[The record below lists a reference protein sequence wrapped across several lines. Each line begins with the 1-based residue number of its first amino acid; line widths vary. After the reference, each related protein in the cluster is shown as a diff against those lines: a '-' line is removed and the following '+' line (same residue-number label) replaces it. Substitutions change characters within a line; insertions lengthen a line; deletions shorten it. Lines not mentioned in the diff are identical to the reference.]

1 MNNNNEINEE
11 IIDEN
16 TDTLSSVSDE
26 ITGENSEGNDSKN
39 DKGETSFVKE
49 LLSWIMVFV
58 VAACAAY
65 LITHFLI
72 INAVVPTGSM
82 ISTINEGDKVIGN
95 RLAYKFSEPE
105 RGDIVLFWAPNK
117 ENTIY
122 IKRLI
127 GVPGD
132 TIHIEGGKLFI
143 NGEEQNEPYVNGKPT
158 YAITGTESNKDTV
171 FEYTL
176 KDDEYFMM
184 GDNRTGSNDSRAWGT
199 VSKKAIIAKGW
210 IKWSP
215 KIKKLK

>member
-1 MNNNNEINEE
+1 MSNIDDLNEE
-11 IIDEN
+11 NIKNND
-16 TDTLSSVSDE
+16 DTLGEVSDE
-26 ITGENSEGNDSKN
+26 VSGKEPE
-39 DKGETSFVKE
+39 DKEEKETSFFKE
-49 LLSWIMVFV
+49 FISWIMVFV

-95 RLAYKFSEPE
+95 RLAYKFSEPK

-199 VSKKAIIAKGW
+199 VSKKDIIAKGW